1 MQNPSISA
9 YYARSKKERMTEQFF
24 FNKIPTPALII
35 NIITRAVS
43 VNPAFENLVGYQVAN
58 MDQLSIVGFQDLNLE
73 QFLDTVPEFDR
84 FIFNNKNE
92 QILLRCKLAQLNTE
106 SFLITLEKHQA
117 NLKTF
122 LGTNLSDNMFEDI
135 SYILIVSDINSPSK
149 TWFSPNI
156 QLKTG
161 YSAEELKTFGWNNL
175 TYPED
180 FEIQKNAFNSILY
193 GLKRSYQID
202 KRIVSKNGRV
212 TWTEEF
218 GKIYTIDNEKYILNI
233 IREKSAE
240 KEIETELNRA
250 KQKVEEAEKL
260 KSAFLD
266 NMPHEIRTPLHAITG
281 FTSLLSDVNLTTEE
295 RLEYVKF
302 IQDSSNDIL
311 HLIDNIIEIAKL
323 ETNQVKA
330 KRERCYINSVI
341 DHLYEDIR
349 NKQKNLEKD
358 SIELKVLKS
367 NADPAYMIFS
377 DSERI
382 FHILGHLLNNA
393 LKFTDLGS
401 IEFGYLPEKNGKIE
415 FFVKDTGIGIPK
427 DQQNIIFQKFG
438 KSGNINTDKNRGTG
452 LGLTLAKRYIE
463 LLNGDI
469 QLKSEIG
476 KGSTFTFTIPVET
489 DSKITISKPSVYGE
503 LNWNSKTILVAEDT
517 ESNYFF
523 IEAFLERT
531 NVNLLWAQDGRE
543 AIEIFSEHGENIS
556 LILMDIMMPE
566 IDGFDATREIK
577 KMDPN
582 VPIIAQTALALPDD
596 EDKCYEVGCDYVLV
610 KPINSEDLIATIK
623 RFLR

>member
-1 MQNPSISA
+1 
-9 YYARSKKERMTEQFF
+9 MTQQILFS
-24 FNKIPTPALII
+24 KIPTPALII
-35 NIITRAVS
+35 NNITRAVL
-43 VNPAFENLVGYQVAN
+43 VNPAFENLIGYQVSN
-58 MDQLSIVGFQDLNLE
+58 MDQLSIVGFQELNL
-73 QFLDTVPEFDR
+73 DIIADGTMEFDR

-92 QILLRCKLAQLNTE
+92 RILLQCKLVQLNSE
-106 SFLITLEKHQA
+106 QFLITLEKHQA

-122 LGTNLSDNMFEDI
+122 LGTNLSNNAFDDLPYFLIISDLNSFE
-135 SYILIVSDINSPSK
+135 NS
-149 TWFSPNI
+149 WYSPNI
-156 QLKTG
+156 QLKMG
-161 YSAEELKTFGWNNL
+161 YTVEELKHIGWNNL
-175 TYPED
+175 TYTED
-180 FEIQKNAFNSILY
+180 IESQKNASNAILY
-193 GLKRSYQID
+193 GLKRSYLFD
-202 KRIVSKNGRV
+202 KRIVAKNGRV
-212 TWTEEF
+212 IWVEEF
-218 GKIYTIDNEKYILNI
+218 GKIYSFGNDKFILNI

-260 KSAFLD
+260 KTAFLD

-323 ETNQVKA
+323 ETNQVKP

-349 NKQKNLEKD
+349 SKQKNMEKD
-358 SIELKVLKS
+358 SIELKVVKS

-377 DSERI
+377 DPERI
-382 FHILGHLLNNA
+382 YHIIGHLLNNA
-393 LKFTDLGS
+393 LKFTDMGA
-401 IEFGYLPEKNGKIE
+401 IEFGYLPEKNGKVE

-503 LNWNSKTILVAEDT
+503 LNWNAKTILVAEDT

-543 AIEIFSEHGENIS
+543 AIELFREHGPNIS

-577 KMDPN
+577 RLDPN

>member
-1 MQNPSISA
+1 
-9 YYARSKKERMTEQFF
+9 MTEQVLFS
-24 FNKIPTPALII
+24 KIPTPALII
-35 NIITRAVS
+35 NKITSAVL
-43 VNPAFENLVGYQVAN
+43 VNPAFENLVGYQVSN
-58 MDQLSIVGFQDLNLE
+58 MDQLSMVGFQELNLE
-73 QFLDTVPEFDR
+73 NIADTNYEFDR
-84 FIFNNKNE
+84 FIFNNKKE
-92 QILLRCKLAQLNTE
+92 QILLQCKLTQLNSE
-106 SFLITLEKHQA
+106 QFLITLEKNQA
-117 NLKTF
+117 NIKTF
-122 LGTNLSDNMFEDI
+122 LGTNFSNITFEDI
-135 SYILIVSDINSPSK
+135 PNILIISNLKHDESV
-149 TWFSPNI
+149 WFSPNI

-161 YSAEELKTFGWNNL
+161 YTAEELKTIGWSNL
-175 TYPED
+175 TYSED
-180 FEIQKNAFNSILY
+180 IELQKSASNSILY

-202 KRIVSKNGRV
+202 KRIVAKNGRII
-212 TWTEEF
+212 WTEEF
-218 GKIYTIDNEKYILNI
+218 GKIYSIDNERYLLNI
-233 IREKSAE
+233 IRENSAE

-295 RLEYVKF
+295 RIEYVKF

-311 HLIDNIIEIAKL
+311 NLIDNIIEIAKL
-323 ETNQVKA
+323 ETNQVKP

-349 NKQKNLEKD
+349 SKQKNMGKD
-358 SIELKVLKS
+358 AIELKVIKS

-382 FHILGHLLNNA
+382 FHIIGHLLNNA
-393 LKFTDLGS
+393 LKFTDMGS

-476 KGSTFTFTIPVET
+476 KGSTFTFTIPVEA

-503 LNWNSKTILVAEDT
+503 LNWNAKTILVAEDT

-543 AIEIFSEHGENIS
+543 AIELFREHGENIS

-623 RFLR
+623 RFIR

>member
-1 MQNPSISA
+1 
-9 YYARSKKERMTEQFF
+9 MTETVLFS
-24 FNKIPTPALII
+24 KIPTPTLII
-35 NIITRAVS
+35 NTITRVVAT
-43 VNPAFENLVGYQVAN
+43 NPAFIEVVGYQITN
-58 MDQLSIVGFQDLNLE
+58 MDQLSIVGFLDLS
-73 QFLDTVPEFDR
+73 LDKYHDKASEFDR
-84 FIFNNKNE
+84 HIFNNKKE
-92 QILLRCKLAQLNTE
+92 QILFKCKLAKLDNE
-106 SFLITLEKHQA
+106 SFILTLEKHQA
-117 NLKTF
+117 SLKAL
-122 LGTNLSDNMFEDI
+122 LGTNFTNNTFEDI
-135 SYILIVSDINSPSK
+135 PYLVIVCDQNSPTK

-161 YSAEELKTFGWNNL
+161 YTAEELQTIGWNNL
-175 TYPED
+175 TYSED
-180 FEIQKNAFNSILY
+180 VELQKNATNSILY

-202 KRIVSKNGRV
+202 KRIVAKNGRII
-212 TWTEEF
+212 WTEEF
-218 GKIYTIDNEKYILNI
+218 GKIYSYENEKYLLNI
-233 IREKSAE
+233 IRENSSE

-295 RLEYVKF
+295 RIEYVKF

-311 HLIDNIIEIAKL
+311 NLIDNIIEIAKL
-323 ETNQVKA
+323 ETNQVKP

-341 DHLYEDIR
+341 DHLYEDVR
-349 NKQKNLEKD
+349 NKQKNLGKN
-358 SIELKVLKS
+358 SIELKVIKS

-393 LKFTDLGS
+393 LKFTDLGF
-401 IEFGYLPEKNGKIE
+401 IEFGYFPEKNGKIE

-476 KGSTFTFTIPVET
+476 KGSTFSFTIPIEN

-503 LNWNSKTILVAEDT
+503 LNWNAKTILVAEDT

-543 AIEIFSEHGENIS
+543 AIELFREHGENIS

-577 KMDPN
+577 RIDPL

-623 RFLR
+623 RFIR

>member
-1 MQNPSISA
+1 
-9 YYARSKKERMTEQFF
+9 MTEQVLFS
-24 FNKIPTPALII
+24 KIPTPALII
-35 NIITRAVS
+35 NKITSAVL
-43 VNPAFENLVGYQVAN
+43 VNPAFENLVGYQVSN
-58 MDQLSIVGFQDLNLE
+58 MNQLSMVGFQELNLE
-73 QFLDTVPEFDR
+73 NIADNNYEFDR
-84 FIFNNKNE
+84 FIFNNKKE
-92 QILLRCKLAQLNTE
+92 QILLQCKLTQLNSE
-106 SFLITLEKHQA
+106 QFLITLEKNQA
-117 NLKTF
+117 NIKTF
-122 LGTNLSDNMFEDI
+122 LGTNFSNITFEDI
-135 SYILIVSDINSPSK
+135 PNILIISNLKHGESV
-149 TWFSPNI
+149 WFSPNI

-161 YSAEELKTFGWNNL
+161 YTAEELKTIGWSNL
-175 TYPED
+175 TYSED
-180 FEIQKNAFNSILY
+180 IELQKSASNSILY

-202 KRIVSKNGRV
+202 KRIVAKNGRII
-212 TWTEEF
+212 WTEEF
-218 GKIYTIDNEKYILNI
+218 GKIYSIDNERYLLNI
-233 IREKSAE
+233 IRENSAE

-295 RLEYVKF
+295 RIEYVKF

-311 HLIDNIIEIAKL
+311 NLIDNIIEIAKL
-323 ETNQVKA
+323 ETNQVKP

-349 NKQKNLEKD
+349 SKQKNMGKD
-358 SIELKVLKS
+358 AIELKVIKS

-382 FHILGHLLNNA
+382 FHIIGHLLNNA
-393 LKFTDLGS
+393 LKFTDMGS

-476 KGSTFTFTIPVET
+476 KGSTFTFTIPVEA

-503 LNWNSKTILVAEDT
+503 LNWNAKTILVAEDT

-543 AIEIFSEHGENIS
+543 AIELFREHGENIS

-623 RFLR
+623 RFIR